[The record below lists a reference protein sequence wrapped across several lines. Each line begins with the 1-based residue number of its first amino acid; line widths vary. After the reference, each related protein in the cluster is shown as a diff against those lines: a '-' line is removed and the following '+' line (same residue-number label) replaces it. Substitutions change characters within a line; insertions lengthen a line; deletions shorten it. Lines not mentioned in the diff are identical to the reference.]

1 MCGIIACRTVRPAG
15 TYLVEGLARLEYRG
29 YDSAGIA
36 VRDDEDQQLAT
47 LRTTDRVDDLG
58 RRLAADPRMT
68 SGRSG
73 IGHTRWATHGAVT
86 IDNAHPHVDC
96 DHRIAIVHNGVLTN
110 ADALRTGLQ
119 ARGHLIRSDVDSEVI
134 AHLVEAELE
143 QHHDLHTSVELAV
156 GRLQGSW
163 AVVVLD
169 THTGGLVA
177 AAHQS
182 PLVLARSGHGDFVA
196 SDISAIAA
204 WVDEFRVLED
214 GDVVQVSPTLRWR
227 RHGVPVLAPDHR
239 PCTVRPADLTLGGH
253 PDFMAKEID
262 EQPAVAER
270 VLDEWATGAS
280 GPDLWQSLGLPPFA
294 RVAVLGCG
302 TSLNA
307 GRAVGGILGRVG
319 AVPHQSIVAS
329 EAAEAVLEPDTMVI
343 ALSQSGETADVLR
356 ALDVLQP
363 KAGSVLAITNNT
375 HSALARRADAVMSCH
390 AGQEVGVA
398 ASKTFTAQLL
408 TGACMAVSA
417 LVASGRLDPFDAQ
430 RLTGDLKRVP
440 ELLDQ
445 ALTASHRTVPQ
456 LVGGL
461 ADAGGFVFLGRGPA
475 TVFADEGALKLK
487 ELTYRWA
494 ESYPAGELKHGPLAL
509 VEDGTP
515 VVVVGDL
522 DDRLAASI
530 AEVQARGGIVTRI
543 GRSEAAI
550 PVLGRTGDRN
560 AVAGLPWCGPVES
573 VVALQILARELAV
586 TLGRDVDKPRNLA
599 KSVTVE

>member
-1 MCGIIACRTVRPAG
+1 MCGIIACRTQSAAAP
-15 TYLVEGLARLEYRG
+15 YLVEALGRLEYRG

-36 VRDDEDQQLAT
+36 VGDAGRLGT
-47 LRTTDRVDDLG
+47 LRTIDRVDDLD
-58 RRLAADPRMT
+58 RQLADEP
-68 SGRSG
+68 SIGVGRSG

-86 IDNAHPHVDC
+86 VGNAHPHTDC
-96 DHRIAIVHNGVLTN
+96 HERVAIVHNGVLTN
-110 ADALRTGLQ
+110 SETLRAELQ
-119 ARGHLIRSDVDSEVI
+119 VDGHRFSSAVDSEVI
-134 AHLVEAELE
+134 AHLVEAQLDE
-143 QHHDLHTSVELAV
+143 HDLHTAVEMAV

-163 AVVVLD
+163 AIVVLD
-169 THTGGLVA
+169 AATGSMVA

-182 PLVLARSGHGDFVA
+182 PLVLAQSEFGDFVA

-204 WVDEFRVLED
+204 WVDDFRVLQD
-214 GDVVQVSPTLRWR
+214 GDVVQVSGAARWR
-227 RHGVPVLAPDHR
+227 RLGVPVMPPPQRA
-239 PCTVRPADLTLGGH
+239 CTVRPGDLSLGGH